1 MSDVPDSETPKS
13 SLPTRRSDLRE
24 AWDLIDKAVSRF
36 GDHRLTD
43 WAAALTYYA
52 MLSIFPVLIVIVAML
67 GLTGEAA
74 SDALINNIRE
84 LAPNSVREVLISAI
98 QGIQRSDTT
107 AGVFLAVSLLASL
120 YSASSYVGAFMRA
133 SNIVWGVR
141 DRRHFWQTIPLR
153 VGITGLLAL
162 LLTLIVVA
170 ILVTGPLAHEL
181 RSVLGLGEGGVTTWD
196 LLKWP
201 IVILLAS
208 LFLAVLYNL
217 APYVD
222 RDRSKLVTPGSV
234 LAVTLWLG
242 ASAGFSLYVAS
253 FGSINKTYGSL
264 AGVVI
269 FLIWLW
275 LTNVAILLGVELDAE
290 LRRYREEHGRSPFRI
305 RRR

>member
-1 MSDVPDSETPKS
+1 
-13 SLPTRRSDLRE
+13 
-24 AWDLIDKAVSRF
+24 
-36 GDHRLTD
+36 
-43 WAAALTYYA
+43 
-52 MLSIFPVLIVIVAML
+52 
-67 GLTGEAA
+67 
-74 SDALINNIRE
+74 
-84 LAPNSVREVLISAI
+84 
-98 QGIQRSDTT
+98 
-107 AGVFLAVSLLASL
+107 
-120 YSASSYVGAFMRA
+120 
-133 SNIVWGVR
+133 
-141 DRRHFWQTIPLR
+141 
-153 VGITGLLAL
+153 
-162 LLTLIVVA
+162 
-170 ILVTGPLAHEL
+170 
-181 RSVLGLGEGGVTTWD
+181 
-196 LLKWP
+196 
-201 IVILLAS
+201 VILLAS